1 MYPLLRLAPIF
12 FISFPLAAAEPV
24 NELGNNLNLVWISI
38 CTALVLF
45 MQAGFTLLETG
56 LTRAKNTINVALKN
70 ICDLAIS
77 ALVFALLGYGLM
89 FGSSSGGFFGT
100 SAFLMDR
107 LTDPMELAVFA
118 FQLVFAG
125 TAATIVS
132 GAVAERMHFNG
143 YLVLTAIMVAVIYP
157 VAGHWIWNS
166 DGWLAQRGFIDF
178 AGSTVVHS
186 VGGWVALAAAI
197 CLGARRGRF
206 DSNGLA
212 VNIPGH
218 SLVMATAGVFILW
231 FGWIGFNAG
240 STLEASS
247 AIPGII
253 VNTVLAASAGSVTC
267 MVISTV
273 HKGCVQPEKVL
284 NGVIAGL
291 VGITAGCA
299 VVEPAGALFI
309 GLSSGIVVFYS
320 EELLLALRIDD
331 PVGAVAAHGFAGVWG
346 TLALAFAAPV
356 SHLNAGSGMAQFGVQ
371 LAGVSAVTLWSLIC
385 GFLLC
390 LLLKSMNILRVDPND
405 EDKGLNV
412 SEHGAKTVW
421 LETLSTMN
429 DIIQTGDLSKRAP
442 EEIGTEAGETAQ
454 MFNRLLEAFQSSLR
468 ELSHASLKLKGDAI
482 VLTNNAQNVSESS
495 TLGMANSESL
505 KQSILEIAAAIRE
518 IAKRADETASAAT
531 QVSSNVGES
540 EADLSKAL
548 GEIEQLARKVEE
560 VASVV
565 QHFDHHAESITLAV
579 EAIQSIGERTN
590 LLALNAAIEA
600 ARAGEHGKGFAVVA
614 QEVRDL
620 SSQAQ
625 VSAGE
630 IAKVVGRL
638 QHDASRASSA
648 MRENLN
654 LARESARRAGD
665 TRQSLGEITEAV
677 DVINHM
683 NAEVAIAIQQQRQA
697 TNDASDDV
705 EALSSLVRGLNTHAD
720 EAGKSSQDVSELAAR
735 LASLTTRY
743 QV

>member
-1 MYPLLRLAPIF
+1 MYLLLLIPTLLFSHATN
-12 FISFPLAAAEPV
+12 AADAS
-24 NELGNNLNLVWISI
+24 NELGLNLDLVWLSI
-38 CTALVLF
+38 CTGLVLF
-45 MQAGFTLLETG
+45 MQAGFTLFETG

-70 ICDLAIS
+70 ICDLAAS
-77 ALVFALLGYGLM
+77 AMVFSVVGYGLM
-89 FGSSSGGFFGT
+89 FGSSVGGLFGG
-100 SAFLMDR
+100 SAFMMDG
-107 LTDPMELAVFA
+107 LTQPMDLAIFV

-143 YLVLTAIMVAVIYP
+143 YLILAVVMVALIYP
-157 VAGHWIWNS
+157 VAGHWIWNG

-206 DSNGLA
+206 DEDGNP
-212 VNIPGH
+212 VEIPGH
-218 SLVMATAGVFILW
+218 SLVMATGGVFILW

-253 VNTVLAASAGSVTC
+253 VNTVLSAAAGGVACMLVSAF
-267 MVISTV
+267 
-273 HKGCVQPEKVL
+273 HHGCVQPDKML

-309 GLSSGIVVFYS
+309 GFSSGIVVYYS
-320 EELLLALRIDD
+320 EKLLLLCRVDD
-331 PVGAVAAHGFAGVWG
+331 PVGAAAAHGFAGAWG
-346 TLALAFAAPV
+346 TLILAFAAPV
-356 SHLNAGSGMAQFGVQ
+356 ANLSAGSGAAQFGIQ
-371 LAGVSAVTLWSLIC
+371 LLGVSAVAVWSLTC
-385 GFLLC
+385 GFALC
-390 LLLKSMNILRVDPND
+390 LLLKSMNLLRVDPDD

-412 SEHGAKTVW
+412 AEHGAKTVW

-429 DIIQTGDLSKRAP
+429 SIIETGDLTKRAP

-454 MFNRLLEAFQSSLR
+454 MFNRLLDAFQSSLR
-468 ELSHASLKLKGDAI
+468 ELSHASLKLKGDAT
-482 VLTNNAQNVSESS
+482 LLKSNAQTVSESS

-505 KQSILEIAAAIRE
+505 RQSVLEIASAIRE
-518 IAKRADETASAAT
+518 IARRADETASAAT

-548 GEIEQLARKVEE
+548 VEIEQLAEKVEE
-560 VASVV
+560 VAKVV
-565 QHFDHHAESITLAV
+565 QHFDQHAESISLAV
-579 EAIQSIGERTN
+579 DAIQSIGERTN

-600 ARAGEHGKGFAVVA
+600 ARAGEHGRGFAVVA

-630 IAKVVGRL
+630 ISNVVEIL
-638 QHDASRASSA
+638 QRDASKASQA
-648 MRENLN
+648 MTENLD
-654 LARESARRAGD
+654 LARQSARRAGD

-677 DVINHM
+677 DVINKM
-683 NAEVAIAIQQQRQA
+683 NAEVAVSIQQQTQA

-705 EALSSLVRGLNTHAD
+705 EALSSLVKGLNSRAD
-720 EAGKSSQDVSELAAR
+720 EAGKSSQDVSEMAAR
-735 LASLTTRY
+735 LANLTTRY

>member
-1 MYPLLRLAPIF
+1 MYVLLRLAPILF
-12 FISFPLAAAEPV
+12 LSPSLSAAEPADP
-24 NELGNNLNLVWISI
+24 LGNQLDLIWISI
-38 CTALVLF
+38 CTGLVLF
-45 MQAGFTLLETG
+45 MQAGFTLFETG

-77 ALVFALLGYGLM
+77 ALVFAVAGYGLM
-89 FGSSSGGFFGT
+89 FGTSAGGFFGA
-100 SAFLMDR
+100 SAFFMEGLS
-107 LTDPMELAVFA
+107 DPMDLAVFV

-143 YLVLTAIMVAVIYP
+143 YLLLAAIVVAVIYP

-197 CLGARRGRF
+197 TLGARRGRF
-206 DSNGLA
+206 DADGNP
-212 VNIPGH
+212 VEIPGH

-253 VNTVLAASAGSVTC
+253 VNTVLSASAGGVAC
-267 MVISTV
+267 MIISAV
-273 HKGCVQPEKVL
+273 HQGCVQPDKML

-299 VVEPAGALFI
+299 VVEPAGALMI
-309 GLSSGIVVFYS
+309 GFSSGIVVYYS
-320 EELLLALRIDD
+320 EKLLLMLQVDD
-331 PVGAVAAHGFAGVWG
+331 PVGAAAAHGFAGAWG
-346 TLALAFAAPV
+346 TLALAFVAPV
-356 SHLNAGSGMAQFGVQ
+356 TNLSASSGIEQFGVQ
-371 LAGVSAVTLWSLIC
+371 LVGVSAVAAWSLAC
-385 GFLLC
+385 GFLVC
-390 LLLKSMNILRVDPND
+390 LLLKSMNMLRVDPDD

-429 DIIQTGDLSKRAP
+429 AIIQTGDLTKRAP

-454 MFNRLLEAFQSSLR
+454 MFNRLLDAFQSSLR
-468 ELSHASLKLKGDAI
+468 ELSHASLKLKSDATL
-482 VLTNNAQNVSESS
+482 LTNNAQSVSESS
-495 TLGMANSESL
+495 TLGMSNSESL
-505 KQSILEIAAAIRE
+505 RHSIVEIAASIRE
-518 IAKRADETASAAT
+518 IARRADETASAAT
-531 QVSSNVGES
+531 QVSGNVGAS
-540 EADLSKAL
+540 EADLSMAL
-548 GEIEQLARKVEE
+548 GEIEQLAHKVEE
-560 VASVV
+560 VADVV
-565 QHFDHHAESITLAV
+565 QHFDQHAENITLAV

-630 IAKVVGRL
+630 ISKVVERL
-638 QHDASRASSA
+638 QRDASSASSA
-648 MRENLN
+648 MSENLT
-654 LARESARRAGD
+654 LARQSARRAGN

-677 DVINHM
+677 DVINKM
-683 NAEVAIAIQQQRQA
+683 NADVAVAIQQQTQA

-705 EALSSLVRGLNTHAD
+705 EALSSLVRGLNGKAD
-720 EAGKSSQDVSELAAR
+720 EAGKSSRDVNAMATR
-735 LASLTTRY
+735 LAKLTTQY